1 MNSIDSLLAI
11 DQHVSEIIKEIYDN
25 PDWKSYV
32 DERLQFRQYTILEDE
47 NESLDQLIQWYINKK
62 SKRVRYAGT
71 KLRKAFL
78 TLPAIEQRKVGLA
91 LLTGSMSDTEWI
103 CKRLNY
109 YKPSLNEDWIINWHP
124 CYADAIEDCWN
135 KYHGI
140 SCGKLMIQFL
150 NEETVY
156 KHIDEL
162 TDLELYFGLCRRFI
176 NAPWFKLDIEKL
188 KNCTYINAYLYIMSK
203 TSQGI
208 SIEEAKLLLYQWI
221 AVLMVHDGKSQRKL
235 TKENIFWS
243 YRSMK
248 YRVINAWGI
257 DTALYYLLC
266 MNHTNVVMDFLKWDD
281 LICREFYNE
290 TEYGIDSEFDE
301 EKFREVI
308 IRNFPKDM
316 NYLLNINTSYYEYI
330 STPGQPYTKPR
341 LYPGFESVGNDI
353 PMYLHCCQPELKPT
367 IYPET
372 TIYRNITK
380 EEYNEILNNNPNIRN
395 MVETLNLSLIDK
407 DSKK

>member
-1 MNSIDSLLAI
+1 
-11 DQHVSEIIKEIYDN
+11 
-25 PDWKSYV
+25 
-32 DERLQFRQYTILEDE
+32 
-47 NESLDQLIQWYINKK
+47 
-62 SKRVRYAGT
+62 
-71 KLRKAFL
+71 
-78 TLPAIEQRKVGLA
+78 
-91 LLTGSMSDTEWI
+91 
-103 CKRLNY
+103 
-109 YKPSLNEDWIINWHP
+109 
-124 CYADAIEDCWN
+124 
-135 KYHGI
+135 
-140 SCGKLMIQFL
+140 
-150 NEETVY
+150 
-156 KHIDEL
+156 
-162 TDLELYFGLCRRFI
+162 
-176 NAPWFKLDIEKL
+176 
-188 KNCTYINAYLYIMSK
+188 
-203 TSQGI
+203 
-208 SIEEAKLLLYQWI
+208 
-221 AVLMVHDGKSQRKL
+221 
-235 TKENIFWS
+235 
-243 YRSMK
+243 MK